1 MTDKGETRSGC
12 REGRVSFIDISQ
24 IGNSQIQN
32 TSARKHVSNI
42 LQYYN
47 ERLYLDT
54 DGTTGLPF
62 ATQTGRRF
70 GELKASM
77 NCLLSQRAIRQF
89 LCIEI

>member
-1 MTDKGETRSGC
+1 MIDKGETRSGC

-47 ERLYLDT
+47 ERFIFGYGRNYRTALCHANWAAFRRTKSVHEL
-54 DGTTGLPF
+54 F
-62 ATQTGRRF
+62 A
-70 GELKASM
+70 
-77 NCLLSQRAIRQF
+77 
-89 LCIEI
+89 